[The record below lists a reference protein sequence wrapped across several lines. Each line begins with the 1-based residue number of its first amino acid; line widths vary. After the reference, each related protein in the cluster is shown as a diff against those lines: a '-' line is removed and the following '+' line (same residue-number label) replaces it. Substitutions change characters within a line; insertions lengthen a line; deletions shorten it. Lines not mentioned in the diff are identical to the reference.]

1 MLRYINFDI
10 VFQEI
15 PDEVT
20 LAVNIS
26 NCPNRCK
33 GCHSTALQEDAGE
46 QLDEE
51 TLSEWIDRYGSAITC
66 ICFMGGDANPERVG
80 QLAGFVRRISGEKI
94 KTGWY
99 SGKAALPTGMPLPD
113 FDYIKLGA
121 YVEQLGGLDVPT
133 TNQRFYHIE
142 NGVMI
147 GQTSRFW
154 KSPNDIDRTR
164 I

>member
-33 GCHSTALQEDAGE
+33 GCHSPALWEDAGE
-46 QLDEE
+46 RLDEK

-66 ICFMGGDANPERVG
+66 ICFMGGDAHPERVG
-80 QLAGFVRRISGEKI
+80 QLAGFVRRTSGGKI

-99 SGKAALPTGMPLPD
+99 SGRAALPASMPLPD

-121 YVEQLGGLDVPT
+121 YVEHLGGLDAPT
-133 TNQRFYHIE
+133 TNQRFYRIE
-142 NGVMI
+142 NGAMLDM
-147 GQTSRFW
+147 TERFY
-154 KSPNDIDRTR
+154 KR
-164 I
+164 